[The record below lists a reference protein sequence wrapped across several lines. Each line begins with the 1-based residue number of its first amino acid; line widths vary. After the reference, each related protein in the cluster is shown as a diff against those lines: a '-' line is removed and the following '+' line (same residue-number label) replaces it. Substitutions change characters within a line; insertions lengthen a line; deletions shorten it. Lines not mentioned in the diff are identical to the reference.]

1 MAFWIIQLCSIPIDE
16 HTFLAAWDKLIIVL
30 LWWQQG
36 YVGGRVA
43 QVDDIRRLQLPS

>member
-1 MAFWIIQLCSIPIDE
+1 MAFWIIQLCSIPIDK

-36 YVGGRVA
+36 YVGEMV
-43 QVDDIRRLQLPS
+43 VDGIRRLQLPS